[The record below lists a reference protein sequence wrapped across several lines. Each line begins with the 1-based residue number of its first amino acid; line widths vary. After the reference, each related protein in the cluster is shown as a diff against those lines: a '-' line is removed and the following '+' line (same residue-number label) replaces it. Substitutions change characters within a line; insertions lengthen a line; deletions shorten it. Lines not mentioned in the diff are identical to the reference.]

1 MEHLQQVTGDLLADD
16 DLDVVL
22 LSGPEMLNELSV
34 AARLGLGETVG
45 FGARKILDVL
55 GVVVS
60 DVGTETTLVGRLSG
74 AVLSELDTVGVLAT
88 LVGAVL
94 PLLENLKGLLVVLE
108 NDEAGVQVNLLE
120 LVHVVLVVRIV
131 SESQRVGVGVELP
144 VVHEPLKRQVEVVED
159 GIGVKEDA
167 GLVLLEDLGQNR
179 GLLPRVAAV
188 LKGVGDVNVVVLV
201 TVVLGCEGLAT
212 ETDTNGVVRTVEPVV
227 QDTKRKTVGLV
238 SAVPAHQLVRE
249 DLAGLV
255 ERSVVKI
262 DNAKVLANQVGPLG
276 GSGKLHGES
285 AERSVLLVGGRNLG
299 LHNVVE
305 VVIAK
310 LGGSV
315 GRVVGLGHS
324 IVGSSRSSGLR
335 RLSLLLIVVVRLIM
349 GVANDGSLGIGS
361 AVASLAIV
369 SAIFPRGQ
377 LTHQWEAPK
386 CRDGCRPG

>member
-88 LVGAVL
+88 LVGAVF

-108 NDEAGVQVNLLE
+108 NDETSVEVNLLE

-262 DNAKVLANQVGPLG
+262 DNAEVLANKVGPLG

-315 GRVVGLGHS
+315 RRVVGLGHGT
-324 IVGSSRSSGLR
+324 VGSSRSSWLR

-361 AVASLAIV
+361 AVASLAIGFGDLSKRTTHTSVGGSQV
-369 SAIFPRGQ
+369 SRW
-377 LTHQWEAPK
+377 L
-386 CRDGCRPG
+386 